1 MQNNGVK
8 AAMKTAGFRV
18 VSSTKGEKLTFD
30 FNVAWNG
37 CLKDEDYKRADRY
50 QRINHFPA
58 TWELGRE
65 GQARAEPDQG
75 AASRAR
81 VF

>member
-1 MQNNGVK
+1 MLSVQNNGVK
-8 AAMKTAGFRV
+8 AAIAEAGRGW
-18 VSSTKGEKLTFD
+18 SSTKGEKLTFD

-58 TWELGRE
+58 TWDQWAGRKS
-65 GQARAEPDQG
+65 QG
-75 AASRAR
+75 GNLIKW
-81 VF
+81 